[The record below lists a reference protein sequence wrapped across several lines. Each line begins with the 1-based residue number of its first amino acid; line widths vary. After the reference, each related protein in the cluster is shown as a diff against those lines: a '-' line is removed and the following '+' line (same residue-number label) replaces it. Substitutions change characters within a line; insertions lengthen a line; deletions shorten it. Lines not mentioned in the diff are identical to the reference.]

1 MILIKLK
8 KNLFFCVLFVFT
20 SNLNAQIELGPLFSD
35 DMILQRNSQV
45 PIWGSAKGNERV
57 SITSSWNNN
66 EVITKADN
74 NGNWTADISTPDAGG
89 PYEIKISSKKNI
101 LNLTNVLIGEVWVA
115 SGQSNMQMALY
126 GGGREPVLRSIDM
139 IAQAKN
145 PNIRLFTV
153 KHNSSI
159 SPIKELKG
167 KWLVSSPANV
177 SAFSAVGYSFADYL
191 NKVLDIPIGII
202 NTSWGGTPAEAW
214 TDKKTL
220 DSNFEKSQIR
230 NNHKDKVVQH
240 NPSGLFNAMINPLIP
255 FKIRGAIW
263 YQGEGNVSRAN
274 NYTKLMNKMIE
285 GWRSNWGQGSFP
297 FYFVQLAPFRYKG
310 INNTASAYLREAQ
323 LHTMLQTENTGMAVT
338 LDIGSEQTI
347 HPPEKILVGKRLA
360 YWALV
365 KDYNLGGISFSGPIY
380 KSLKI
385 NGDKVIVNFDYAQN
399 GITGYNKPIVG
410 FEIAGDDK
418 VFYSA
423 NAKVIR
429 GYESNRSKLEVS
441 SDSVKKPVAVRYGWK
456 NYLKGNLY
464 NTQGLPASSFR
475 SDNW

>member
-1 MILIKLK
+1 MILIKFK
-8 KNLFFCVLFVFT
+8 KNLFFCILFVFI

-74 NGNWTADISTPDAGG
+74 NGNWIADISTPDAGG

-230 NNHKDKVVQH
+230 NNHEDKVVQH

-297 FYFVQLAPFRYKG
+297 FYFVQLAPFSYNG

-338 LDIGSEQTI
+338 LDIGSEKTI

-380 KSLKI
+380 KSLNI

-399 GITGYNKPIVG
+399 GITSYNKAIVG
-410 FEIAGDDK
+410 FEIAGEDK
-418 VFYSA
+418 IFYPA

-429 GYESNRSKLEVS
+429 GYGSNRSKLEVS